1 MSGEMEFVADPNEQ
15 QLAAIERGLDDH
27 NAGVVSA
34 RAATRVSAVCVES
47 GDVIAGLDGAAYWG
61 KLHVRLLW
69 VHPDHQSKG
78 LGSRLMRWAEARAR
92 ELGCASIMVDTM
104 SFQAPEFYS
113 KLSYRLFGLS
123 KGYQGG
129 SSRHYFEKEL

>member
-1 MSGEMEFVADPNEQ
+1 MEFIANPTDR
-15 QLAAIERGLDDH
+15 QLVEIKRGLDDH

-34 RAATRVSAVCVES
+34 RAATRVSAVWVES

-78 LGSRLMRWAEARAR
+78 LGSRLMGWAEARAI
-92 ELGCASIMVDTM
+92 ELSCASIMVDTM
-104 SFQAPEFYS
+104 SFQAPEFYA
-113 KLSYRLFGLS
+113 KLGYRQFGLS
-123 KGYQGG
+123 EGYEGG
-129 SSRHYFEKEL
+129 ASRHYFEKKL